1 MILYKGEWHVEVTYS
16 QARQSLKSLLD
27 HAVQDREIVM
37 VRRRQGGDVALVA
50 AEELE
55 SLLETAHLLRS
66 PRNAERLLQ
75 ALHRSQAGQELVSV
89 DLDRLEADLDLS
101 DG

>member
-1 MILYKGEWHVEVTYS
+1 MEVTYS

-27 HAVQDREIVM
+27 LAVQDREIVM

-50 AEELE
+50 ADELE

-75 ALHRSQAGQELVSV
+75 TLYPSQAGKELASV

>member
-1 MILYKGEWHVEVTYS
+1 MRLDVDVTYS
-16 QARQSLKSLLD
+16 QARQSLKSLMD
-27 HAVQDREIVM
+27 HAVQDRDIVR
-37 VRRRQGGDVALVA
+37 VRRRQGGDVALIA

-66 PRNAERLLQ
+66 PRNAQRLLQ
-75 ALHRSQAGQELVSV
+75 ALNRSQANVDLPSV
-89 DLDRLEADLDLS
+89 DLDNLEADLSLS

>member
-1 MILYKGEWHVEVTYS
+1 MEVTYS
-16 QARQSLKSLLD
+16 QARQSFKALLD
-27 HAVQDREIVM
+27 HAVQDRDIVM
-37 VRRRQGGDVALVA
+37 VRRRQGGDVALIA

-75 ALHRSQAGQELVSV
+75 ALSRSQSGGELASV
-89 DLDRLEADLDLS
+89 DLDRLAADLDLS

>member
-1 MILYKGEWHVEVTYS
+1 MVSYMEVTYS
-16 QARQSLKSLLD
+16 QARQSLKSLMD
-27 HAVQDREIVM
+27 HAVQDRDIVR
-37 VRRRQGGDVALVA
+37 VRRRQGGDVALIA

-66 PRNAERLLQ
+66 PRNAQRLLQ
-75 ALHRSQAGQELVSV
+75 ALNRSQANVDLVSV
-89 DLDRLEADLDLS
+89 DLEALDVDLALI

>member
-1 MILYKGEWHVEVTYS
+1 MEVTYS

-27 HAVQDREIVM
+27 RAVQDRDIVM
-37 VRRRQGGDVALVA
+37 VRRRQGGDVALIA

-66 PRNAERLLQ
+66 PRNAERLLE
-75 ALHRSQAGQELVSV
+75 ALRRSQADEPLPSV
-89 DLDRLEADLDLS
+89 DLEGLEAKFNLG

>member
-1 MILYKGEWHVEVTYS
+1 MRLDVEVTYS
-16 QARQSLKSLLD
+16 QARQSLKSLMD
-27 HAVQDREIVM
+27 HAVQDRDIVR
-37 VRRRQGGDVALVA
+37 VRRRQGGDVALIA

-66 PRNAERLLQ
+66 PRNAQRLLQ
-75 ALHRSQAGQELVSV
+75 ALNRSQANV
-89 DLDRLEADLDLS
+89 DLPSADLDNLEADLSLS